1 MSTVHFKYI
10 FIHDALKKEKEKENV
25 TQGARVLPKL
35 AAELGSVFRTAL
47 ALE

>member
-10 FIHDALKKEKEKENV
+10 FIHDALKKEKEKE